1 MDVNPRFD
9 RQIPERLTELCLR
22 FPEASVERG
31 EGEHHLI
38 FRVRARTFA
47 YYLYD
52 HHGDG
57 EVAASFKVENG
68 MNEALSRSDP
78 ERFFLPAYLAHRGWV
93 SVRLKG
99 KRIDWEEVA
108 DLIEMSYRLV
118 APRALARKIR
128 DAT

>member
-1 MDVNPRFD
+1 MDVKPRFD
-9 RQIPERLTELCLR
+9 PHVPERLTEFCLK
-22 FPEASVERG
+22 FPEASVEPV

-68 MNEALSRSDP
+68 MNEALARSAP

-93 SVRLKG
+93 SLRLNDDS
-99 KRIDWEEVA
+99 IDWEEVA
-108 DLIEMSYRLV
+108 DFIEMSYRLV
-118 APRALARKIR
+118 APRALARKIGE
-128 DAT
+128 AT